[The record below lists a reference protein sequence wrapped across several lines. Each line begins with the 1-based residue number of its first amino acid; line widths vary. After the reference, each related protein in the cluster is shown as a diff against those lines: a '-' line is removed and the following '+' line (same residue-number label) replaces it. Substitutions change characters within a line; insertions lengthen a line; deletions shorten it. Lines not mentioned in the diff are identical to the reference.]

1 MIKWFIRDFFEDVSD
16 TDTYNAWEEDLAI
29 LNIFF
34 GQETVM
40 GDPHQRLERLLVKYK
55 FSAELERG
63 IRMGPVEFF
72 SSLGGIFGLCLGF
85 SIISFIEVTFDFA
98 YKVCVLFIYFMLFPG
113 DLLGSDKNVQKL

>member
-40 GDPHQRLERLLVKYK
+40 GDLHQRLERLLAFY
-55 FSAELERG
+55 
-63 IRMGPVEFF
+63 
-72 SSLGGIFGLCLGF
+72 
-85 SIISFIEVTFDFA
+85 
-98 YKVCVLFIYFMLFPG
+98 
-113 DLLGSDKNVQKL
+113 

>member
-1 MIKWFIRDFFEDVSD
+1 MSD

-40 GDPHQRLERLLVKYK
+40 GDLHQRLERLLVKYK

-98 YKVCVLFIYFMLFPG
+98 
-113 DLLGSDKNVQKL
+113 KNLCCFHIFYVVPR

>member
-40 GDPHQRLERLLVKYK
+40 GDLHQRLLVKYK
-55 FSAELERG
+55 LSAELERG

-98 YKVCVLFIYFMLFPG
+98 
-113 DLLGSDKNVQKL
+113 KNLCCFHIFYVVPR